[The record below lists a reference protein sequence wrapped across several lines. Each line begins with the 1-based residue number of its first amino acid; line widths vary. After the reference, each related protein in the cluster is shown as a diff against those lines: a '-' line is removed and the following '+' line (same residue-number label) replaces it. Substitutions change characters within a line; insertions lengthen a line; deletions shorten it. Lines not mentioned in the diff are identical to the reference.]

1 MRKLPALVIS
11 TTLILSIPTAFSAT
25 PKVGGT
31 CTKINQVYE
40 SKLNLLVCATVKG
53 KKSWRIATSAEK
65 AFFLKEKRRV
75 AEEAAEKAR
84 IESLEALASKAAADT
99 AAAKIAADAAVAKAA
114 ADAAVAKAAADAAV
128 AKASAV
134 SEAKAILDKAAL
146 AKALTMCPSKPQWLK
161 VGIAYNTGG
170 REDSG
175 INSSVARGVDWLKAC
190 GVEVIEVSLTNGTDI
205 ERESALRSLTT
216 ADCNPIIAVGYLYAG
231 ALKKVAGAG
240 GSKRYAILD
249 DASVDLLNV
258 TSLIFASEQG
268 AYLAGVA
275 AAYATR
281 TGKVGFIGGIDVP
294 ITKKRE
300 MAFIEGV
307 KDTNSKLV
315 VETGYVTKFPDF
327 SGFNDPAKA
336 KTIAAAMINSGID
349 VIYTSASASNKG
361 VFAAAVVATSK
372 IWTIGDEF
380 DQYYIASDSEKENM
394 LTSVL
399 KNFDVATF
407 NFVRKVSNG
416 EYWYENIDNS
426 VYGHNFNLQDEGV
439 SLSTTG
445 GYLKDY
451 IASIDLAKSK
461 YKP

>member
-1 MRKLPALVIS
+1 MRKLLVFFLTAAMIIVS
-11 TTLILSIPTAFSAT
+11 PTAFSAT
-25 PKVGGT
+25 PKIGGS
-31 CTKINQVYE
+31 CTKVNQFHE
-40 SKLNLLVCATVKG
+40 SKSALLVCVATKG
-53 KKSWRIATSAEK
+53 KKTWRKATSLERSL
-65 AFFLKEKRRV
+65 FLKEKNRV
-75 AEEAAEKAR
+75 AAETAEKVR
-84 IESLEALASKAAADT
+84 KESIEALASKAAADT
-99 AAAKIAADAAVAKAA
+99 AAAKIAADAAIAKAA
-114 ADAAVAKAAADAAV
+114 ADAAIAKAAADDAMAKAAAV
-128 AKASAV
+128 T
-134 SEAKAILDKAAL
+134 EAKAILDKAAL
-146 AKALTMCPSKPQWLK
+146 EKALTMCPSKPQWLK

-170 REDSG
+170 RDDSG

-205 ERESALRSLTT
+205 ERESVLRSLTT

-231 ALKKVAGAG
+231 ALKKVAAPG

-258 TSLIFASEQG
+258 TSLVFASEQG

-294 ITKKRE
+294 LIKKRE
-300 MAFIEGV
+300 LAFIAGV

-315 VETGYVTKFPDF
+315 VEAGYVTKFPDF

-336 KTIAAAMINSGID
+336 KIVATAMINNGID
-349 VIYTSASASNKG
+349 VIYASASASNKG

-372 IWTIGDEF
+372 TWTIGDEF

-399 KNFDVATF
+399 KNFDKATF
-407 NFVRKVSNG
+407 DFVRKISIG
-416 EYWYENIDNS
+416 EYWLEKIDYS
-426 VYGHNFNLQDEGV
+426 TYGHIFNLLDEGV
-439 SLSTTG
+439 SLSITG
-445 GYLKDY
+445 GHMKDY
-451 IASIDLAKSK
+451 LASIELAKTK

>member
-1 MRKLPALVIS
+1 MRRLLAI
-11 TTLILSIPTAFSAT
+11 LIASAMIVSIPTAFSAT
-25 PKVGGT
+25 PKVGGS
-31 CTKINQVYE
+31 CTKIKQFYE
-40 SKLNLLVCATVKG
+40 LKSTLLVCVVAKSKKTWRKATSLERSFFFKE
-53 KKSWRIATSAEK
+53 KSRIAA
-65 AFFLKEKRRV
+65 
-75 AEEAAEKAR
+75 EAAEKAR
-84 IESLEALASKAAADT
+84 KESIEALASKAAADT
-99 AAAKIAADAAVAKAA
+99 AAAKIAADAAIAKAA
-114 ADAAVAKAAADAAV
+114 ADAAIAKAAADDAI
-128 AKASAV
+128 AKAAAV

-146 AKALTMCPSKPQWLK
+146 EKALTMCPSKPQWLK

-175 INSSVARGVDWLKAC
+175 INSSAARGVDWLKAC
-190 GVEVIEVSLTNGTDI
+190 GVEVIEVSLSNGTDV
-205 ERESALRSLTT
+205 ERESALLSLI
-216 ADCNPIIAVGYLYAG
+216 AAGCNPIIAVGYLYAG
-231 ALKKVAGAG
+231 ALKKVAAPG

-258 TSLIFASEQG
+258 TSLVFASEQG

-281 TGKVGFIGGIDVP
+281 TGKVGFIGGIDIP
-294 ITKKRE
+294 LIKKRE
-300 MAFIEGV
+300 LAFIAGV
-307 KDTNSKLV
+307 KDTNSKLI
-315 VETGYVTKFPDF
+315 VEAGYLTKIPDF

-336 KTIAAAMINSGID
+336 KTVAAAMINSGID

-361 VFAAAVVATSK
+361 VFAAAATSK

-426 VYGHNFNLQDEGV
+426 IYGHIFNLQDEGV

-445 GYLKDY
+445 GYLKDF
-451 IASIDLAKSK
+451 IASIELAKSK

>member
-1 MRKLPALVIS
+1 MRKLLVFFLTAAMIIVS
-11 TTLILSIPTAFSAT
+11 PTAFSAT
-25 PKVGGT
+25 PKIGGS
-31 CTKINQVYE
+31 CTKVNQFHE
-40 SKLNLLVCATVKG
+40 SKSALLVCVATKG
-53 KKSWRIATSAEK
+53 KKTWRKATSLERS
-65 AFFLKEKRRV
+65 FFFKEKSRV
-75 AEEAAEKAR
+75 AAETAEKAR
-84 IESLEALASKAAADT
+84 KESIEALASKAAADT
-99 AAAKIAADAAVAKAA
+99 AAAKIAADAAIAKAA
-114 ADAAVAKAAADAAV
+114 ADAAIAKAAADDAI
-128 AKASAV
+128 AKADAV

-146 AKALTMCPSKPQWLK
+146 EKALTMCPSKPLWLK

-205 ERESALRSLTT
+205 ERESALRSLTA
-216 ADCNPIIAVGYLYAG
+216 ADCNPIIAVGYLYTG
-231 ALKKVAGAG
+231 ALKKVAAPNNT
-240 GSKRYAILD
+240 KRYAILD
-249 DASVDLLNV
+249 DASIGLLNV
-258 TSLIFASEQG
+258 TSLIFASDQG

-281 TGKVGFIGGIDVP
+281 TGKVGFIGGIDIP
-294 ITKKRE
+294 LIKKSE
-300 MAFIEGV
+300 LAFIAGV
-307 KDTNSKLV
+307 KDTNSKLI
-315 VETGYVTKFPDF
+315 VEAGYLTKIPDF

-336 KTIAAAMINSGID
+336 KTVAAAMINSGID

-399 KNFDVATF
+399 KNFDKATF
-407 NFVRKVSNG
+407 EFVRKISND
-416 EYWYENIDNS
+416 ENRREEIDNS
-426 VYGHNFNLQDEGV
+426 IYGHTFNLLDEGV
-439 SLSTTG
+439 SLSITG

-451 IASIDLAKSK
+451 LASIELAKTK